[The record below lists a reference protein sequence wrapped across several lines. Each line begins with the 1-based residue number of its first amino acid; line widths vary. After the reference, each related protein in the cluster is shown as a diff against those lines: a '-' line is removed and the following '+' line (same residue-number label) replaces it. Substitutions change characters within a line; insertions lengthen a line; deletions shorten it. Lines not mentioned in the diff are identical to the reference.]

1 MNRQMDKKLTIYTKI
16 VGMIMGLLIPV
27 MALFAYSNQTAVRVI
42 EDEMKTNNLN
52 KLRFLHQQME
62 GKIDQLSMNSIAMSN
77 DASIRELEF
86 RQLSGTGFDRDRL
99 LRMILDN
106 INLQSGISGWM
117 TDITVYSRLTK
128 EMVSTSSASVDLK
141 ETLLLREITKGW
153 TYVTESNGK
162 KVKPEF
168 VYFAVDPINAYD
180 RPETAKLIVRT
191 SFSPSYLQ
199 DMLDQYKANG
209 QGDPFLYHPQYG
221 VIGNRTLNE
230 AGSQGLIR
238 QLGGESLEEARTH
251 FTVDT
256 EGRQSLAS
264 YLKLGNLG
272 WYLVDYVPMEDILT
286 PVTKT
291 RNFFYGSTLLLL
303 LLSLF
308 AAYMLYRNVQVPI
321 RVLIRHVQRIQKG
334 DYGTRVRFNGGAEFA
349 FLFERFN
356 DMTEQI
362 QDLLEKVYA
371 ERLRSRE
378 AVLKQ
383 LQSQINPH
391 FLYNCLF
398 FIKNTARMG
407 DEEAV
412 VAMALNLGEYF
423 RYTTRLANQS
433 ANLAEEL
440 SVVTNYLEIQNLRMR
455 RIAYEIDVPEEM
467 KALRIPRLMLQP
479 LVENAVLHGIEPKP
493 GRGTVRITGEAMN
506 GEYRVYVEDDGA
518 GMEPEQLERMQRY
531 VNRSENEDDGG
542 FGFGLWN
549 VNQRI
554 KLMYGE
560 GSGLFF
566 SPGGN
571 GGVRVTVTLYI
582 REGED
587 HVPAADC
594 G

>member
-1 MNRQMDKKLTIYTKI
+1 MDKKLTIYTKI

-230 AGSQGLIR
+230 AGSQDLIR
-238 QLGGESLEEARTH
+238 QLGGGSLEEARTH

-256 EGRQSLAS
+256 EGGSPWPAISSWITWAGTSSTMCR
-264 YLKLGNLG
+264 
-272 WYLVDYVPMEDILT
+272 W
-286 PVTKT
+286 KT
-291 RNFFYGSTLLLL
+291 S
-303 LLSLF
+303 
-308 AAYMLYRNVQVPI
+308 
-321 RVLIRHVQRIQKG
+321 
-334 DYGTRVRFNGGAEFA
+334 
-349 FLFERFN
+349 
-356 DMTEQI
+356 
-362 QDLLEKVYA
+362 
-371 ERLRSRE
+371 
-378 AVLKQ
+378 
-383 LQSQINPH
+383 
-391 FLYNCLF
+391 
-398 FIKNTARMG
+398 
-407 DEEAV
+407 
-412 VAMALNLGEYF
+412 
-423 RYTTRLANQS
+423 
-433 ANLAEEL
+433 
-440 SVVTNYLEIQNLRMR
+440 
-455 RIAYEIDVPEEM
+455 
-467 KALRIPRLMLQP
+467 
-479 LVENAVLHGIEPKP
+479 
-493 GRGTVRITGEAMN
+493 
-506 GEYRVYVEDDGA
+506 
-518 GMEPEQLERMQRY
+518 
-531 VNRSENEDDGG
+531 
-542 FGFGLWN
+542 
-549 VNQRI
+549 
-554 KLMYGE
+554 
-560 GSGLFF
+560 
-566 SPGGN
+566 
-571 GGVRVTVTLYI
+571 
-582 REGED
+582 
-587 HVPAADC
+587 
-594 G
+594 